1 MKHINI
7 YSYWSELNNQLEAI
21 YSIDYPDSFDIEHEI
36 EKAYEEM
43 ADAEME
49 NGSLDRVLDYL
60 KENNVNLKYE
70 TIPFVRFDCDYGEF
84 DKFE

>member
-21 YSIDYPDSFDIEHEI
+21 YSIDYEGNFDIKYEI

-43 ADAEME
+43 ADEEME
-49 NGSLDRVLDYL
+49 NGSLDKVLDYM
-60 KENNVNLKYE
+60 KEKGIFIVYVTMKFE
-70 TIPFVRFDCDYGEF
+70 RFDSDYGTF
-84 DKFE
+84 DKG